1 MFKNKKL
8 LMFLM
13 AVNAAYGA
21 NVENGNTGLDTKY
34 DKLYTKMVKNIDE
47 GKTNGDNYKLIENIL
62 NTKNMLNITKA
73 KLKEINSQYDYL
85 KIKAPNDGLII
96 KKSIWNMQ
104 KN

>member
-47 GKTNGDNYKLIENIL
+47 GKTKGDN
-62 NTKNMLNITKA
+62 
-73 KLKEINSQYDYL
+73 
-85 KIKAPNDGLII
+85 
-96 KKSIWNMQ
+96 
-104 KN
+104 